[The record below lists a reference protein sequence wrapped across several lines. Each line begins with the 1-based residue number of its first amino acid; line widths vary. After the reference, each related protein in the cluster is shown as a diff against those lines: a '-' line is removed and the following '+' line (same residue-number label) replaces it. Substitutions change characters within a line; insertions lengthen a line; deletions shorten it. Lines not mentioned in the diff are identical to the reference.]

1 MDPQRSLQRRSI
13 WTSSKIESG
22 DSFVRTYARR
32 RPAGKSYIFAGMN
45 SNEEQ
50 EVLDA
55 ALTLI
60 HSRQHV
66 SPKRLGDPGPDREQ
80 VEKILTATGAAPDHG
95 QLTPWRLIIV
105 PPERRQLLADAF
117 AEALAERDEEATE
130 AQRQEAR
137 NKAHRGPFLLLA
149 VARLGAALG
158 PVHPQE
164 RLISA
169 GCAIQNMLLTAH
181 AMGFGAGLSSGRA
194 LYSRSVREL
203 FQLAEDEQP
212 LCFLC
217 VGTVTT
223 SKSPKQRPALG
234 DYTST
239 L

>member
-1 MDPQRSLQRRSI
+1 MNANEDP
-13 WTSSKIESG
+13 
-22 DSFVRTYARR
+22 D
-32 RPAGKSYIFAGMN
+32 
-45 SNEEQ
+45 
-50 EVLDA
+50 VLDA

-60 HSRQHV
+60 HSRHHV
-66 SPKRLGDPGPDREQ
+66 SPKRVGDPGPDAGQ
-80 VEKILTATGAAPDHG
+80 IEKILTAAGAAPDHG
-95 QLTPWRLIIV
+95 RVTPWRLVII
-105 PPERRQLLADAF
+105 PRERRHLLAEAF
-117 AEALAERDEEATE
+117 AEALVERDEEATE
-130 AQRQEAR
+130 FQKQEAR
-137 NKAHRGPFLLLA
+137 AKAYRAPFLLLV

-194 LYSRSVREL
+194 LYSRGIRAL

-212 LCFLC
+212 LCFLT

-223 SKSPKQRPALG
+223 SKSPKQRPAMG